1 MKNMMVNKVMI
12 TLHIVFYLAIIIV
25 NASQFLFIN
34 DNLKESEI
42 STVCLLVVYSVCSL
56 IFGLIVNTIVTRIV
70 NATNSEEIEL
80 DSEMDL
86 RTGSVR
92 GGSVEAGIRSD
103 SLASLKRLERS
114 KDIKEISHLLAED
127 MPKQNPRHSVNEAEE
142 TQ

>member
-25 NASQFLFIN
+25 NASQFLLIEN
-34 DNLKESEI
+34 TLKESEI

-56 IFGLIVNTIVTRIV
+56 IFGLIVNTIVTRII
-70 NATNSEEIEL
+70 NATNFEEIEF

-86 RTGSVR
+86 ITGSVR
-92 GGSVEAGIRSD
+92 GSIETGIRSD

-114 KDIKEISHLLAED
+114 KEIKEIFHLLAED
-127 MPKQNPRHSVNEAEE
+127 MPKKNPRHSVNEAEE